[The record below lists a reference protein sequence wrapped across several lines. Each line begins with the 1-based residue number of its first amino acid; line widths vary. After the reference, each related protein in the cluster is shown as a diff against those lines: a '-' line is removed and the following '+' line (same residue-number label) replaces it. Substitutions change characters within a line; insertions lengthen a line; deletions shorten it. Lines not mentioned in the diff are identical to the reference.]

1 MDTFGMEN
9 AGMMP
14 DALVQEIL
22 IQLEDAGWVVL
33 ESPEGADLRSELVAM
48 QQLFGDVVLH
58 PFSREEGIVVVDNA
72 YRPPRAMTPHTD
84 GTYYPEPPAVLCLQC
99 LRAASTGGA
108 TTLVDGAGIY
118 RRVSKE
124 YPDEL
129 PLLFEPVLKV
139 RRDDRFVE
147 SSVFWRDGDR
157 VKIRIRFDQTIKLE
171 VAPQVERSVESIRNY
186 IEDEANQ
193 LCFALRAG
201 QTLVTD
207 NTRVLHGRTAYD
219 GREERRMD
227 RMHLNGRGSRGT
239 LRTGFIPATMPEQK
253 VHRNAQAG

>member
-1 MDTFGMEN
+1 MKTFGLAN
-9 AGMMP
+9 ARMIP
-14 DALVQEIL
+14 DALVQEIFARV
-22 IQLEDAGWVVL
+22 EDAGWVLL
-33 ESPEGADLRSELVAM
+33 ESPHGADLRSELVAM
-48 QQLFGDVVLH
+48 QQFFGDVVLH

-72 YRPPRAMTPHTD
+72 YRPPRGMTPHTD

-99 LRAASTGGA
+99 LQAASTGGA
-108 TTLVDGAGIY
+108 TCLVDGAGIY
-118 RRVSKE
+118 EMVAKE

-157 VKIRIRFDQTIKLE
+157 VKIRIRFDETIKLE
-171 VAPQVERSVESIRNY
+171 VASQVKRPVEAIRNY

-219 GREERRMD
+219 GREQRRMD
-227 RMHLNGRGSRGT
+227 RMHLNGKGSRGP
-239 LRTGFIPATMPEQK
+239 LRTGFVPAAWQHE
-253 VHRNAQAG
+253 VAYRNAQAG